1 MAEGCVDDGV
11 KEGEG
16 LRLAGE
22 KGGLSPAPGS
32 PAPDLAVPVS
42 GCAEVS
48 LFTDRANQLLVA
60 AIACLTAWRPLS
72 STLFP
77 DVVAPGRSLA
87 GVSGRSLPVFW
98 SLPDGAL
105 PEGALPD
112 GRLTGDPPS
121 DDPLPDDPLPDGKL
135 SDRALT
141 DDGLSA
147 DARFDGAA
155 ARGAVSVSTAGLPG
169 PLGLPIMSAGNG
181 TGA

>member
-1 MAEGCVDDGV
+1 M

-22 KGGLSPAPGS
+22 KGGLSPAPV
-32 PAPDLAVPVS
+32 PAAPSVS
-42 GCAEVS
+42 GRAEVS

-77 DVVAPGRSLA
+77 EVVAPGRSPA

-98 SLPDGAL
+98 SLSD
-105 PEGALPD
+105 GALPD
-112 GRLTGDPPS
+112 GKLPDCALTGD
-121 DDPLPDDPLPDGKL
+121 GL
-135 SDRALT
+135 SG
-141 DDGLSA
+141 DGLS
-147 DARFDGAA
+147 DDGRFDGAA
-155 ARGAVSVSTAGLPG
+155 ARGAVSVSTAGLPLG